1 MKAKIIE
8 ILPDFSEKITNAFR
22 NLKRTELSD
31 QFTTLE
37 LDYWTYDAEVQA
49 IYIYLCGH
57 RPLNIAEKN
66 IIRII
71 HDECIEFS
79 ELDGIVVADIDNL
92 GRISGIEV
100 INRPDITEQLSQ
112 VQSPIRY

>member
-8 ILPDFSEKITNAFR
+8 VLPDFGEKIVDAFR
-22 NLKRTELSD
+22 NMKRIELAD

-37 LDYWTYDAEVQA
+37 LDRWTYDAEVQA

-57 RPLNIAEKN
+57 RPLNIVEKN
-66 IIRII
+66 IIRTM
-71 HDECIEFS
+71 HDESIEIS
-79 ELDGIVVADIDNL
+79 ELDGMVVADIDNL

-100 INRPDITEQLSQ
+100 INRPDITKKLSK
-112 VQSPIRY
+112 VQPPDSY